1 MNRSSEAAENADFS
15 TVLRYAQCW
24 EDADIMLAA
33 LKVPAG
39 STVLSIASAGDNTL
53 SLLTCDPAR
62 VVAIDLN
69 PAQIAA
75 LELRVAAYRTLTHDE
90 LLELMGSR
98 VSARRLEIYARARS
112 ALSVSARRFWDVR
125 RDAVARGI
133 GGAGRFEHYLETFRT
148 RILPLVHRRGT
159 VDQLL
164 APRSLTERDQ
174 FYDRRWDTARWRMLF
189 RLFFSRPVLGRL
201 GRDPTFFRYA
211 SGSVSAHLLA
221 RTRHALV
228 TLDPTSNPYVQ
239 WILLGHHGD
248 ALPHALRPENFATI
262 RERLDRLEW
271 HCAAIETLEDSRVL
285 TCADRANLSNIFEYM
300 SADRHREL
308 LDRLANVLGPGGRM
322 VYWNMMVPRSGA
334 AALPR
339 RIRALNAESARLLAM
354 DKAFFYR
361 ALVIEEVIQ

>member
-1 MNRSSEAAENADFS
+1 
-15 TVLRYAQCW
+15 
-24 EDADIMLAA
+24 MLAA
-33 LKVPAG
+33 LDVPAG

-62 VVAIDLN
+62 VIAIDLN

-98 VSARRLEIYARARS
+98 TSDRRLELYARTRT
-112 ALSVSARRFWDVR
+112 ALSASARRFWDAR
-125 RDAVARGI
+125 RDAVTLGI

-148 RILPLVHRRGT
+148 RILPLVHRRET
-159 VDQLL
+159 VRQLL
-164 APRSLTERDQ
+164 SPRSQPERER
-174 FYDRRWDTARWRMLF
+174 FYDSCWDTVRWRMLF
-189 RLFFSRPVLGRL
+189 RLFFSRSVLGRL
-201 GRDPTFFRYA
+201 GRDPSFFRYA
-211 SGSVSAHLLA
+211 SGSVSSHLLA

-228 TLDPTSNPYVQ
+228 TLDPTANPYVQ

-248 ALPHALRPENFATI
+248 ALPHALRPEHFDTI

-271 HCAAIETLEDSRVL
+271 HCAAIETLEDSGVL
-285 TCADRANLSNIFEYM
+285 AHADRANLSNIFEYM
-300 SADRHREL
+300 SEDRYREL
-308 LDRLANVLGPGGRM
+308 LGRLAYMLGPGGRM

-334 AALPR
+334 AVLPR
-339 RIRALNAESARLLAM
+339 RLRALDTESARLLAT
-354 DKAFFYR
+354 DRAFFYR

>member
-1 MNRSSEAAENADFS
+1 
-15 TVLRYAQCW
+15 
-24 EDADIMLAA
+24 MLAA
-33 LKVPAG
+33 LEVPAG

-62 VVAIDLN
+62 VVALDLN

-75 LELRVAAYRTLTHDE
+75 LELRVAAYRTLAHDD

-98 VSARRLEIYARARS
+98 ESARRVEIYARTRT
-112 ALSVSARRFWDVR
+112 ALSVSARRFWDAR
-125 RDAVARGI
+125 RDAIARGI

-148 RILPLVHRRGT
+148 KILPLVHRRGT

-164 APRSLTERDQ
+164 SPRSLAGRGQ
-174 FYDRRWDTARWRMLF
+174 FYDSRWDTVRWRMLF
-189 RLFFSRPVLGRL
+189 RLFFSQTVLGQL
-201 GRDPTFFRYA
+201 GRDPSFFRYA

-228 TLDPTSNPYVQ
+228 TLDPTANPYVQ
-239 WILLGHHGD
+239 WILLGHHGC
-248 ALPHALRPENFATI
+248 ALPHSLRPEHFDTI
-262 RERLDRLEW
+262 RDRLNRLEW
-271 HCAAIETLEDSRVL
+271 HCAAIETLEDSGVL
-285 TCADRANLSNIFEYM
+285 AHADRANLSNIFEYI
-300 SADRHREL
+300 SADRYRDL

-339 RIRALNAESARLLAM
+339 RIRALGAESARLFEM